1 MDLRQ
6 TEQQKI
12 HEYIEEIW
20 NKTDEASRD
29 VQSKQMYTSL
39 LLLAH
44 EGRRRSEKS
53 VNQFVMYAY
62 DDMLNGNYEMMQSIR
77 EEFQKHKKNEPIYK
91 MYKQWR
97 DIEDQH
103 LIFELFDIRSRLMAY
118 NQRININ
125 KRQER
130 ASMGE
135 NG

>member
-20 NKTDEASRD
+20 NKTDEASRN

-44 EGRRRSEKS
+44 EGWYRRRSEKS

-130 ASMGE
+130 ASM
-135 NG
+135 